1 MSEAHSISF
10 LPLALTNTTN
20 MKYLEFTFTI
30 TPTSE
35 AAEDVLADVL
45 AGVGF
50 DSFVRTDQL
59 EYTRQQGSVNPE
71 APEFVAVAPE
81 AAQFKAYIPA
91 AALDMAASDAA
102 LADFPLP
109 STTITYQQAEADNR
123 DWNEEWE
130 KNYFQPLV
138 IGNRCVVAGTFHHDV
153 PEAAYRITID
163 PRMSFG
169 TGHHATTAQMLC
181 GILDDDM
188 TDLEV
193 LDMGC
198 GTSILAILARMR
210 GARHCLAIDND
221 EWCVDNSLENIR
233 LNGMDQIDVLLGD
246 ANTLTDKGPFDL
258 VIANINRNILVR
270 DLPMYVS
277 RMRPHAIIYMSGF
290 YVDDVPVIQAK
301 AEECGLRLVDVHS
314 EDGWACVKFAR
325 G

>member
-1 MSEAHSISF
+1 
-10 LPLALTNTTN
+10 

-35 AAEDVLADVL
+35 VAQDVLADVL

-50 DSFVRTDQL
+50 ESFVRTDQL
-59 EYTRQQGSVNPE
+59 EYTRQKDSGNPE
-71 APEFVAVAPE
+71 APEFEPVASDE
-81 AAQFKAYIPA
+81 AQFKAYIPA
-91 AALDMAASDAA
+91 TSLDLAALAAA

-109 STTITYQQAEADNR
+109 HTAITYQQAEADNR

-130 KNYFQPLV
+130 KHYFQPLV
-138 IGNRCVVAGTFHHDV
+138 IGNRCVVAGTFHRNV
-153 PEAAYRITID
+153 PEAEYRITID

-181 GILDDDM
+181 RILDDDM

-233 LNGMDQIDVLLGD
+233 LNGIDQIDVLLGD
-246 ANTLTDKGPFDL
+246 AATLADKGPFDL
-258 VIANINRNILVR
+258 VIANINRNILLR
-270 DLPMYVS
+270 DLPAYVS

-301 AEECGLRLVDVHS
+301 AEECGLRLIDVRS
-314 EDGWACVKFAR
+314 EDNWACVKFAR

>member
-35 AAEDVLADVL
+35 AVEDVLADVL

-59 EYTRQQGSVNPE
+59 EYTRQQGSANPE

-91 AALDMAASDAA
+91 SALDVAALDAA

-181 GILDDDM
+181 RILDDDM

-210 GARHCLAIDND
+210 GARH
-221 EWCVDNSLENIR
+221 
-233 LNGMDQIDVLLGD
+233 
-246 ANTLTDKGPFDL
+246 
-258 VIANINRNILVR
+258 
-270 DLPMYVS
+270 
-277 RMRPHAIIYMSGF
+277 
-290 YVDDVPVIQAK
+290 
-301 AEECGLRLVDVHS
+301 
-314 EDGWACVKFAR
+314 
-325 G
+325 

>member
-1 MSEAHSISF
+1 
-10 LPLALTNTTN
+10 

-35 AAEDVLADVL
+35 AVEDVLADVL

-59 EYTRQQGSVNPE
+59 EYTRQQGSANPE

-91 AALDMAASDAA
+91 AALDVAALDAA

-123 DWNEEWE
+123 DWNEEWA

-169 TGHHATTAQMLC
+169 TGHHATTAQMIGRL
-181 GILDDDM
+181 LDDDIR
-188 TDLEV
+188 DLEV

-198 GTSILAILARMR
+198 GTSILAILARQR
-210 GARHCLAIDND
+210 GARHCVAIDYD
-221 EWCVDNSLENIR
+221 EWCVKNSLENIALNR
-233 LNGMDQIDVLLGD
+233 LDGIDVIHGD
-246 ANTLTDKGPFDL
+246 ASALEPFPQHFDL

-277 RMRPHAIIYMSGF
+277 RMRPHAVIYMSGF

-301 AEECGLRLVDVHS
+301 AEECGLRLIDVHS